1 MKTTHITAAISAALA
16 IFAVPAQAGA
26 VAAANM
32 NITGLGL
39 INSLGAPLS
48 PSDVTVSNESRT
60 ASASA
65 AYNNVA
71 AFGANA
77 FGSNPVVVSGSGEAD
92 VKYRCAGDCGAANMA
107 LYDAADVGKGFENN
121 TKYQLGA
128 PTGGPSAH
136 NYSLGDA
143 NIKGSIGNALTGL
156 TRSDA
161 AAIGPDN
168 TGGST
173 ANILNSGNAT
183 LAGTFSVGSTVTA
196 TLGMAA
202 TTWLNAWTDA
212 STGTSSSA
220 DAGYGWNI
228 TVTKLSGGTNA
239 FATLSW
245 IPTELNSTAGS
256 FNGLGNTTL
265 AQDFSGASIL
275 NSGAGTARLYEFGAL
290 YRFTI
295 NQSST
300 ANINVVP
307 EPSALALV
315 GLALLGAAGVSSRR
329 RVR

>member
-1 MKTTHITAAISAALA
+1 MKITHLTAAISAALA
-16 IFAVPAQAGA
+16 IFAAPAQAGA

-39 INSLGAPLS
+39 INSSGIPLAAGS
-48 PSDVTVSNESRT
+48 VTVTGESRT
-60 ASASA
+60 ASATA

-71 AFGANA
+71 ASGANA
-77 FGSNPVVVSGSGEAD
+77 IGLNPVVVSGSGEAD
-92 VKYRCAGDCGAANMA
+92 VKYRCAGDCSAANLA

-121 TKYQLGA
+121 TKYKLGA

-143 NIKGSIGNALTGL
+143 DIKGTIGNALTGL
-156 TRSDA
+156 TRADA

-183 LAGTFSVGSTVTA
+183 LAGTFTVGSSILA
-196 TLGMAA
+196 TLGMEA
-202 TTWLNAWTDA
+202 TTWLNTWTDA
-212 STGTSSSA
+212 SPGTSSSA
-220 DAGYGWNI
+220 DAGYGWTI
-228 TVTKLSGGTNA
+228 TINRLSGGTGT
-239 FATLSW
+239 FTS
-245 IPTELNSTAGS
+245 LNWTPNQLNDTAGS
-256 FNGLGNTTL
+256 FDGLGNTTY
-265 AQDFSGASIL
+265 AQDFTGASAL
-275 NSGAGTARLYEFGAL
+275 NSGTGTERLYEFGGL

-329 RVR
+329 RVK